1 MKLGLRE
8 LLFLILLLAVPTGAY
23 FWIYKP
29 ANQRIEQQRQE
40 IEAKVQ
46 KLESLRKALGGIE
59 DLGAE
64 VEKLQEAVTFFEAKL
79 PKHHE
84 IHRVL
89 EKVTRIAEKHQL
101 ETKLF
106 KTLKPE
112 PFAAYSEQPIE
123 MTLEGDFDSF
133 YQFLLELEKMPRI
146 TKIKV
151 MQMEKDT
158 KKEGVTKS
166 DMEISI
172 YFDSKSNSS

>member
-8 LLFLILLLAVPTGAY
+8 LLFLVLLLAVPAGAY
-23 FWIYKP
+23 FWVFKP
-29 ANQRIEQQRQE
+29 ANQQIEKQRQD

-46 KLESLRKALGGIE
+46 KLASLRKALGGIE
-59 DLGAE
+59 DLGSE
-64 VEKLQEAVTFFEAKL
+64 VSKLQDAVTFFEAKL

-89 EKVTRIAEKHQL
+89 EQVTKIVEKRQL

-106 KTLKPE
+106 RTLKPE

-123 MTLEGDFDSF
+123 MTVTGDFDAY

-146 TKIKV
+146 TKVKGMKLEKV
-151 MQMEKDT
+151 LE
-158 KKEGVTKS
+158 KEGTTKAE
-166 DMEISI
+166 MELSI
-172 YFDSKSNSS
+172 YFDNKT